1 MPLARRHG
9 SVTPVPP
16 TPSFEMPP
24 RRRAA
29 SHAAGVPAAGE
40 TAEAAAGVPSIDTEA
55 DLDRAIAALAGRDP
69 ALVARLL
76 AVGGRPPLRRRAPGF
91 EGLAALVVSQ
101 QVSTAS
107 AAAIFGR
114 LRAALAPPGSA
125 IEAADL
131 AAAGDAVLRAAG
143 LSAGKVL
150 TLRAAAAAVL
160 DGRLRLDALAA
171 LPAEAAAARLTALR
185 GIGPWTAQLYLL
197 SCLGHADAWPPGD
210 VALEEA
216 ARSALGLD
224 ARPGAAA
231 LARIAERWRPHRAV
245 AARLLWGYYRAVKAR
260 GGLGI
265 GLGDGG

>member
-1 MPLARRHG
+1 MG
-9 SVTPVPP
+9 
-16 TPSFEMPP
+16 EMTQG
-24 RRRAA
+24 R
-29 SHAAGVPAAGE
+29 AGVPL
-40 TAEAAAGVPSIDTEA
+40 IDCDA
-55 DLDRAIAALAGRDP
+55 DLDRAVAALAERDP
-69 ALVARLL
+69 ALVAHLI

-114 LRAALAPPGSA
+114 LRAALDPLDAAGLL
-125 IEAADL
+125 AADD
-131 AAAGDAVLRAAG
+131 DALRAAG

-150 TLRAAAAAVL
+150 TLRAAAAAVA
-160 DGRLRLDALAA
+160 DGRLALDDLGA
-171 LPAEAAAARLTALR
+171 LPAEEAAARLAALR

-210 VALEEA
+210 IALEEA
-216 ARSALGLD
+216 ARLALKLD
-224 ARPGAAA
+224 ARPDRAA

-245 AARLLWGYYRAVKAR
+245 AARLLWSYYRAVKAR
-260 GGLGI
+260 SGLGI